1 MIRYTCICKQYQ
13 SYIVLNIDTLM
24 EYCLN
29 IFHIKKISF
38 NEKKKKNPSVT
49 CRNITKCKMSV
60 STLFYI
66 CL

>member
-38 NEKKKKNPSVT
+38 NQKKKKKEKKPK
-49 CRNITKCKMSV
+49 CRNITM
-60 STLFYI
+60 
-66 CL
+66 